1 MGKQIMLVNVH
12 EDETRIALVEN
23 NILFGLHVQQT
34 DRERKVGNIYRGR
47 IVKINP
53 AFQAGFVDYGES
65 RNGFLS
71 ISDVNFQL
79 HKPKDAEKGRPKIQN
94 VLHEGQSVMVQIIKE
109 GMSNKGSALTTFIS
123 LAGRYMVMSPNS
135 DRSGVSRKIED
146 PDTRRRL
153 KDTMEALAGGEDLG
167 VIIRTAGIDQPVSE
181 LKKDLE
187 ALRKEWKAIQGR
199 YDKQRKPGLLHQEA
213 SPIVRVLRDYFTD
226 SVQEVWVDDAEGFQ
240 EALRYFKSTLPKFQ
254 KRLKLYVG
262 DKSLFSAYRVEEQIE
277 SLDSAKVSLKSGGSI
292 VIASTEALVSIDVN
306 SGRSNQ
312 AQDIEDTALRTNME
326 AAEEIARQLRL
337 RNLGGLIVIDF
348 IDMMQAKNRKQ
359 VEKCLSDAL
368 KDDKART
375 TIGSISQFG
384 LLELSRQRID
394 MELSRGL
401 RVQCP
406 SCGGSGY
413 IPTVNSSSNNVL
425 RKLREVAATGQYT
438 EIHGE
443 LPMDAANYLLNE
455 KREALRDLEL
465 EFEIAVKL
473 EADPDLPPG
482 HPIALH
488 GIKAGQGEAEPGR
501 EVESAGRAE
510 PRAARSEDRGEDRS
524 EERPAA
530 AGENGGED
538 GGRRRRRRRRRRG
551 GAERGYRE
559 PSRFTEEPLGAPTS
573 EWEQPGMAAANAL
586 DEELEVESM
595 EVEQEG
601 EEAMA
606 ELVEGGHAFETPHAE
621 LHVEPGVVQQR
632 PQHEPAIPLA
642 PSGNGQSMG
651 LMFKSEHIVT
661 DPEALEKLPPRMVRS
676 NPFRGISEHVPPNTV
691 VFDSAGVLT
700 SPAAEDFEAFKAVEP
715 VAAVEAAVERE
726 VDYAA
731 EDGGAA
737 DGGAE
742 DGGSPDN
749 GAAPGAAGGK
759 RRRRRGRRGGGAS
772 APGGTP
778 HEAAAPKEP
787 AAHKEAASAAAAAPA
802 HKRPRRARGR
812 PAGSRPEAQPL
823 PTSGPT
829 LPRARAEAPD
839 PEHEP
844 GDVNGNVVTPQKPG
858 APHRPRPGRGR
869 GRGSRPPGQK
879 RAATLG

>member
-337 RNLGGLIVIDF
+337 RNL
-348 IDMMQAKNRKQ
+348 
-359 VEKCLSDAL
+359 
-368 KDDKART
+368 
-375 TIGSISQFG
+375 
-384 LLELSRQRID
+384 
-394 MELSRGL
+394 
-401 RVQCP
+401 
-406 SCGGSGY
+406 
-413 IPTVNSSSNNVL
+413 
-425 RKLREVAATGQYT
+425 
-438 EIHGE
+438 
-443 LPMDAANYLLNE
+443 
-455 KREALRDLEL
+455 
-465 EFEIAVKL
+465 
-473 EADPDLPPG
+473 
-482 HPIALH
+482 
-488 GIKAGQGEAEPGR
+488 
-501 EVESAGRAE
+501 
-510 PRAARSEDRGEDRS
+510 
-524 EERPAA
+524 
-530 AGENGGED
+530 
-538 GGRRRRRRRRRRG
+538 
-551 GAERGYRE
+551 
-559 PSRFTEEPLGAPTS
+559 
-573 EWEQPGMAAANAL
+573 
-586 DEELEVESM
+586 
-595 EVEQEG
+595 
-601 EEAMA
+601 
-606 ELVEGGHAFETPHAE
+606 
-621 LHVEPGVVQQR
+621 
-632 PQHEPAIPLA
+632 
-642 PSGNGQSMG
+642 
-651 LMFKSEHIVT
+651 
-661 DPEALEKLPPRMVRS
+661 
-676 NPFRGISEHVPPNTV
+676 
-691 VFDSAGVLT
+691 
-700 SPAAEDFEAFKAVEP
+700 
-715 VAAVEAAVERE
+715 
-726 VDYAA
+726 
-731 EDGGAA
+731 
-737 DGGAE
+737 
-742 DGGSPDN
+742 
-749 GAAPGAAGGK
+749 
-759 RRRRRGRRGGGAS
+759 
-772 APGGTP
+772 
-778 HEAAAPKEP
+778 
-787 AAHKEAASAAAAAPA
+787 
-802 HKRPRRARGR
+802 
-812 PAGSRPEAQPL
+812 
-823 PTSGPT
+823 
-829 LPRARAEAPD
+829 
-839 PEHEP
+839 
-844 GDVNGNVVTPQKPG
+844 
-858 APHRPRPGRGR
+858 
-869 GRGSRPPGQK
+869 
-879 RAATLG
+879 